1 MPDLAGKWLVETEWL
16 SKHLDAP
23 DLAIVDGSWHLPTMR
38 RDARKEYLE
47 EHIPGAVFFDIDAIS
62 DRESDLPHMLPS
74 PLAFSS
80 AMQDLGIGDGMRI
93 VVYDNSGIYS
103 APRVWWTFRAM
114 GVNDVA
120 VLNGGLPKWK
130 ADGHPVE
137 TGPAHVRQ
145 ASHFS
150 ARLNRELLRDA
161 EDMQALLSSKAAQ
174 IVDARSAERFSG
186 EAPEP
191 RAGLRSGHI
200 PGSLNLPYDR
210 LINNDGTLKS
220 ADEIVA
226 AFKAANVDLEQ
237 PVATTC
243 GSGVTASTLALAL
256 AVIGHVHTSV
266 YDGSWSEWGANE
278 DLPITTGV

>member
-1 MPDLAGKWLVETEWL
+1 MPNLTGKCLVETQWL
-16 SKHLDAP
+16 AEHLHAP

-38 RDARKEYLE
+38 RDAGKEYLE
-47 EHIPGAVFFDIDAIS
+47 EHIPGAVFFDIDKIS
-62 DRESDLPHMLPS
+62 DHESDLPHMLPS

-80 AMQDLGIGDGMRI
+80 AMQELGIGDGMRI
-93 VVYDNSGIYS
+93 IVYDNSGIYS

-114 GVNDVA
+114 GVHDIA

-137 TGPAHVRQ
+137 KGPAAARQ
-145 ASHFS
+145 ARHFT
-150 ARLNRELLRDA
+150 ARLNRELIRDV
-161 EDMQALLSSKAAQ
+161 EDMQALLTSNVAQ

-186 EAPEP
+186 KAPEP

-200 PGSLNLPYDR
+200 PGSLNLPYDQ
-210 LINNDGTLKS
+210 LINDDGTLKS
-220 ADEIVA
+220 AEDIKAV
-226 AFKAANVDLEQ
+226 FKAANVDLDR

-256 AVIGHVHTSV
+256 AMIGHVHTSV

-278 DLPITTGV
+278 NLPIATGV